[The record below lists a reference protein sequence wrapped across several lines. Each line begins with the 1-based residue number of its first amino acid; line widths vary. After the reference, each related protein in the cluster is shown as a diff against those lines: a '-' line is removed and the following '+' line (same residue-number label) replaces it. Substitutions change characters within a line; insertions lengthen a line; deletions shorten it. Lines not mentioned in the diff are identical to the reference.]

1 MSFQAMS
8 WALAQRC
15 GAPGPKLVLLCL
27 ANYADEHGICWPS
40 DTLLADEVEVSSR
53 SVVKYRQTL
62 RDRGLI
68 TWDQRRRADG
78 SLSSNRYRL
87 IMTRTPPED
96 PSGGGTEEPSGGGT
110 EGSAP
115 GTEGSAPGDEGSA
128 PGDEGSAQQEEP
140 VIDPAIEPRGGD
152 SVSNPTSARDQ
163 DPPPD
168 AHSAPT
174 APPGSHV
181 EGTPPSPDP
190 TADLPDI
197 PPARCPDHID
207 TPGDVPPCR
216 ACADARRAH
225 DAAVAA
231 HERARAARTALIDRD
246 RHTELQRQM
255 LAAERTAY
263 RPTKGHLR
271 RLRRQHRADA
281 GPQALADMEHADV

>member
-87 IMTRTPPED
+87 IMTRTPSEDPSGGGTED
-96 PSGGGTEEPSGGGT
+96 PSGGGTEESSGGGT
-110 EGSAP
+110 EESSG
-115 GTEGSAPGDEGSA
+115 GTAGASGGTAGAS
-128 PGDEGSAQQEEP
+128 QQEEP
-140 VIDPAIEPRGGD
+140 VIDPVKEPGGGD
-152 SVSNPTSARDQ
+152 LVSDLTSARDQ

-168 AHSAPT
+168 AHSTPT

-181 EGTPPSPDP
+181 EGTPPS
-190 TADLPDI
+190 PDI

-246 RHTELQRQM
+246 RHTELQLQM
-255 LAAERTAY
+255 LADEQAAY

>member
-27 ANYADEHGICWPS
+27 ANYADEHGVCWPS

-87 IMTRTPPED
+87 IMTRTPSED
-96 PSGGGTEEPSGGGT
+96 PSGGGTEESSGGTAGASGGT
-110 EGSAP
+110 AGASG
-115 GTEGSAPGDEGSA
+115 GTAGAS
-128 PGDEGSAQQEEP
+128 QQEEP
-140 VIDPAIEPRGGD
+140 VIDPVKEPGGGD
-152 SVSNPTSARDQ
+152 LVSDLTSAREDHR
-163 DPPPD
+163 DTPPD
-168 AHSAPT
+168 ARSTPT
-174 APPGSHV
+174 ARPTSTVEETPPG
-181 EGTPPSPDP
+181 
-190 TADLPDI
+190 PDI
-197 PPARCPDHID
+197 PPARCSQHID
-207 TPGDVPPCR
+207 TPGAVPPCR

-231 HERARAARTALIDRD
+231 HERARVARKALIDRD
-246 RHTELQRQM
+246 RHTELQLQM
-255 LAAERTAY
+255 LADEQAAY

-281 GPQALADMEHADV
+281 SPQALADMEHADV